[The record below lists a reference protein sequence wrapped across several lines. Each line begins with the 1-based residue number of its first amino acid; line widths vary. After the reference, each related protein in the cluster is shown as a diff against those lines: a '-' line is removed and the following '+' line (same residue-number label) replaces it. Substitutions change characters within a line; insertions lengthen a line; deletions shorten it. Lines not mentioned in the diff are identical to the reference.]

1 MTPELWRRIERLCDA
16 ALSLDRPARIAF
28 LDRECGGDVGLRR
41 EIESLLAADAHAGDF
56 LESPVAAAVRAQHVD
71 TISNGPGAWLPVVTN
86 DQTDSAHGR
95 IDPSTKAAE
104 DEAVMGPRLRFGPYE
119 LVSLIGKGGMG
130 VVYHARDVRLA
141 RSVAIKF
148 LPTEFSE
155 NPLRR
160 DWLLREARAA
170 AQLSHPNIVGIHD
183 VCVDGKAVYV
193 VYELLEGST
202 LRTLLA
208 KGSLPLAQIVD
219 YAIQISAGLAAAH
232 QHGILH
238 RDLKPENVF
247 VTSSGQIK
255 ILDFGLAKVFK
266 RPVASDGAVFT
277 HDTDETI
284 TLPDVLGGTPGYM
297 SPEQL
302 TGATVDF
309 RSDVFS
315 FGALLYEL
323 VSGDQPFKGD
333 NHIAVISATLLTSP
347 PQLSTDILLSE
358 IIRRCLEKEP
368 SARFQS
374 LNDVLFVLHQIARRA
389 ERRFRDSP
397 TSKRI
402 AVLRTNITT
411 TDELDVPRGVSI
423 NDAIILELVG
433 IPELHIVSTTS
444 TAECQK
450 RELSLAATAHIVDA
464 DFLIGTS
471 ITAAAAHAVFG
482 VSIFDRSGTVMW
494 TQHMPKGHS
503 DFVDVQRHVAH
514 AVGVRVRQLLQ
525 VGTTRVSTLFWNHVN
540 SQAHDYY
547 LKGLHHWKCHTE
559 SDWQTAAEWF
569 RRSIAIDA
577 SCAVA
582 LTGLAHV
589 TYSLGLLKGV
599 LLLGE
604 YLTVKNATQRAL
616 QLNQDLAEAHAIDAK
631 LKSTPEWTCVEADVA
646 FQRAIM
652 LDPSAA
658 HVSFWYALHLAA
670 TGRGDDASKR
680 AEVAVRHD
688 PVSIPGQVLLAI
700 TTYVLRRYEDS
711 IEILRNVLD
720 YAPDH
725 RIALFYMGNAY
736 VAAGDFERGLG
747 LLSRAAAID
756 DDATVS
762 AELACAYCHAG
773 RLAEGQR
780 LYEQLLRRRETGA
793 IPALNLAKC
802 AANLR
807 HIDDAF
813 RWLQIAIDERC
824 VEVVGLKSERN
835 FDCIRKDP
843 RFEQL
848 VTSTGLNSI

>member
-1 MTPELWRRIERLCDA
+1 MTPELWRRIERLCEV
-16 ALSLDRPARIAF
+16 ALSLDSAARIAF
-28 LDRECGGDVGLRR
+28 LNQECGGDVCLRR

-56 LESPVAAAVRAQHVD
+56 LESPVAGAVRAQCVD
-71 TISNGPGAWLPVVTN
+71 TISNEQGASLPVLTKHQR
-86 DQTDSAHGR
+86 DLTDGR
-95 IDPSTKAAE
+95 TDPSTKTAE
-104 DEAVMGPRLRFGPYE
+104 DEAVGPRLRLGPYE

-130 VVYHARDVRLA
+130 VVYRARDVRLG

-170 AQLSHPNIVGIHD
+170 AQLSHPNIVAIHD
-183 VCVDGKAVYV
+183 VGVGGKAVYV

-208 KGSLPLAQIVD
+208 KGSLPFAQVVD
-219 YAIQISAGLAAAH
+219 YAIQISAGLGAAH

-266 RPVASDGAVFT
+266 RPVGMDGAVFT
-277 HDTDETI
+277 SDTDETI
-284 TLPDVLGGTPGYM
+284 TLPDRLGGTPGYM

-302 TGATVDF
+302 RGGTVDF

-323 VSGDQPFKGD
+323 VSGDQSFKGD
-333 NHIAVISATLLTSP
+333 SPLDVISATLLTSP
-347 PQLSTDILLSE
+347 AQVSTDILLWE

-374 LNDVLFVLHQIARRA
+374 FSDVLFILHQIARRA

-397 TSKRI
+397 TSTRI

-411 TDELDVPRGVSI
+411 TDELDLPRGVSI
-423 NDAIILELVG
+423 NDAIVLELAG
-433 IPELHIVSTTS
+433 IPELHIISTTS

-450 RELSLAATAHIVDA
+450 RDLSFAAMAHIVDA
-464 DFLIGTS
+464 DFLIEAS
-471 ITAAAAHAVFG
+471 ITAAAENTGFA
-482 VSIFDRSGTVMW
+482 VSIRNRSGTVIW
-494 TQHMPKGHS
+494 TEHVLKGGG
-503 DFVDVQRHVAH
+503 DFVDVQRRLAH
-514 AVGVRVRQLLQ
+514 AVSVRVRQLLQ
-525 VGTTRVSTLFWNHVN
+525 VGTTRVSTVCWNRVD

-559 SDWQTAAEWF
+559 SDWRMAAEWF
-569 RRSIAIDA
+569 RRSIGIDA
-577 SCAVA
+577 SFAPA

-589 TYSLGLLKGV
+589 TYSLGLLNGV
-599 LLLGE
+599 LSLGE

-631 LKSTPEWTCVEADVA
+631 LKSTPEWTCAEADVA

-670 TGRGDDASKR
+670 TGRGDEASDC

-700 TTYVLRRYEDS
+700 TTYLLRRYQDS
-711 IEILRNVLD
+711 IEILSNVLD
-720 YAPDH
+720 SAPDH

-736 VAAGDFERGLG
+736 VAAGDFQRGLG
-747 LLSRAAAID
+747 LLNRAATID
-756 DDATVS
+756 EDATVS
-762 AELACAYCHAG
+762 AELACAYCQAG
-773 RLAEGQR
+773 RPAEGQH
-780 LYEQLLRRRETGA
+780 LYERLLRRRKTRV

-802 AANLR
+802 AANLGQT
-807 HIDDAF
+807 DDAF
-813 RWLQIAIDERC
+813 RWLRVAIDERC
-824 VEVVGLKSERN
+824 VDVVGLKSERH
-835 FDCIRKDP
+835 FDCIRQDP

-848 VTSTGLNSI
+848 VTSIGLNSI